1 MIVYL
6 YRNIKKQIK
15 METLVIQINNNKA
28 YKLLAD
34 LEDLNILKVIKR
46 SANQPL
52 SLSEKYAGKLSPA
65 TTNALQ
71 DYVKQS
77 REEWNSNAI

>member
-1 MIVYL
+1 
-6 YRNIKKQIK
+6 
-15 METLVIQINNNKA
+15 METLVIQISNNKA

-34 LEDLNILKVIKR
+34 LEDLQILKVIKR
-46 SANQPL
+46 TANQPS

>member
-1 MIVYL
+1 
-6 YRNIKKQIK
+6 
-15 METLVIQINNNKA
+15 METLVIQINNSKA

-34 LEDLNILKVIKR
+34 LEDLHILKVIKR
-46 SANQPL
+46 TTHQPQ
-52 SLSEKYAGKLSPA
+52 SLSEKYAGKLSSA

-77 REEWNSNAI
+77 REEWNSKTI